1 MQQQIIRLSCENTNL
16 KTELKNNLTQN
27 ASREYTDNSLR
38 STDCTDESSN
48 QVKNY
53 FETHKLRPIQGSS
66 LILALTSIKH
76 FFQLFCNQNQSIA
89 TFLSTGDQDISNNTE
104 SDTLLHTASGKM
116 VTSNLYNFHEDHKK
130 SGQNDLN
137 NGDII
142 SPDGPDSTSLDVEND
157 SKE

>member
-1 MQQQIIRLSCENTNL
+1 
-16 KTELKNNLTQN
+16 
-27 ASREYTDNSLR
+27 
-38 STDCTDESSN
+38 
-48 QVKNY
+48 
-53 FETHKLRPIQGSS
+53 
-66 LILALTSIKH
+66 
-76 FFQLFCNQNQSIA
+76 
-89 TFLSTGDQDISNNTE
+89 
-104 SDTLLHTASGKM
+104 M